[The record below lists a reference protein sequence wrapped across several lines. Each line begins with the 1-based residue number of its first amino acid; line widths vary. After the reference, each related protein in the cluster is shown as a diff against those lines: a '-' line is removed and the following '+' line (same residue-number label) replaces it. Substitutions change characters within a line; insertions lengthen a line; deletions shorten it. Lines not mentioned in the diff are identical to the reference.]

1 VPLRVLARS
10 RPEGGPSSRPPTA
23 DGAALILAARRRA
36 LQVALGVIWLADAA
50 LQFQPYMFS
59 RAFVSQVIAPAAA
72 GNPPLVAGP
81 ISWSAGLIMRHL
93 VSCNLVFATI
103 QLLLGVG
110 LLWRPAARA
119 ALAASIVWAAGVWWI
134 GEGLGG
140 VLTGTAS
147 PFTGAPGAAVLYVFL
162 ALLTWP
168 PGPGRAS
175 ATGSVATSGRL
186 GATAPVAM
194 WGLLWASLAATAIQ
208 PASRSPGGLAA
219 VLTGMK
225 AGEPGWIK
233 AADSALADA
242 VAGHGTQASITMAA
256 LCALAA
262 TAMALP
268 RCSRLAVVT
277 AAVVGMVL
285 WFVEDFGEIFTGR
298 ATDPNSGLLLIV
310 LAAAFWP
317 LARPSQAR
325 PREPGTHPQSPG
337 VVVAPDIAD
346 MRGTSL
352 STPEAV
358 RSGESCQ
365 KPGGFPAG
373 LCVVRIDG
381 TLERRARSAV
391 VSLQAELDPEAQRA
405 VGGELGV
412 AGVDGLLVGGLG
424 ARGVALPAQQPA

>member
-1 VPLRVLARS
+1 MSLRVLARS
-10 RPEGGPSSRPPTA
+10 RRDKGPSSRPPIA
-23 DGAALILAARRRA
+23 DGAVLTLDSRRRA
-36 LQVALGVIWLADAA
+36 LQVALGVLWLADAA
-50 LQFQPYMFS
+50 LQFQPYMFT
-59 RAFVSQVIAPAAA
+59 RAFVSQVIGPATA

-93 VSCNLVFATI
+93 VICNAGFAAV

-119 ALAASIVWAAGVWWI
+119 ALAASVVWAAGVWWI

-140 VLTGTAS
+140 MLTGTAS

-168 PGPGRAS
+168 PGPGGAS
-175 ATGSVATSGRL
+175 AARSVATSGRL

-242 VAGHGTQASITMAA
+242 VAGHGTQAAITIAA

-262 TAMALP
+262 TAIALP

-285 WFVEDFGEIFTGR
+285 WFVQDFGEIFTGR
-298 ATDPNSGLLLIV
+298 GTDPNSGLLLIV
-310 LAAAFWP
+310 IAAAFWP
-317 LARPSQAR
+317 LAAHGPAR
-325 PREPGTHPQSPG
+325 PHEPVTERQSSG
-337 VVVAPDIAD
+337 AVVETDIAD
-346 MRGTSL
+346 VSAAA
-352 STPEAV
+352 S
-358 RSGESCQ
+358 
-365 KPGGFPAG
+365 
-373 LCVVRIDG
+373 
-381 TLERRARSAV
+381 RA
-391 VSLQAELDPEAQRA
+391 P
-405 VGGELGV
+405 VG
-412 AGVDGLLVGGLG
+412 
-424 ARGVALPAQQPA
+424 